1 MAYYALSTN
10 IERKNIMPRKFPLEK
25 EVKARI
31 STILDLKL
39 KAFCATNDCSE
50 SEALRLALKKFLKN
64 TATEC

>member
-1 MAYYALSTN
+1 
-10 IERKNIMPRKFPLEK
+10 MPRKFPLEK

-39 KAFCATNDCSE
+39 KAFCAANDCSE